1 MAEQTF
7 EAVVEAERER
17 LKSKRSEITD
27 KIKALEKELVGIDRE
42 AEAVNAYY
50 AAKTGKR
57 VSSGQRAL
65 RGSRRKDILEFVKNG
80 GMGRADI
87 LEALGVKGDKSGEQ
101 SVSNALSS
109 MKKSGA
115 LAVDDGKY
123 VVGVKRS

>member
-50 AAKTGKR
+50 AG
-57 VSSGQRAL
+57 GQPKE
-65 RGSRRKDILEFVKNG
+65 RK
-80 GMGRADI
+80 
-87 LEALGVKGDKSGEQ
+87 
-101 SVSNALSS
+101 
-109 MKKSGA
+109 
-115 LAVDDGKY
+115 
-123 VVGVKRS
+123 